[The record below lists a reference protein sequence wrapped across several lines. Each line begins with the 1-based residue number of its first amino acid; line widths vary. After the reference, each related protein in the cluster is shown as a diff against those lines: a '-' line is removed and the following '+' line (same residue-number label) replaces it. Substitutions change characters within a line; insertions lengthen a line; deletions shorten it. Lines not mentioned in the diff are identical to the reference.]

1 VKSGNQVREN
11 SADTG
16 ELSIFIEKDPTSSEF
31 RSELEELHDR
41 ATIRNPY
48 FSPEWLI
55 AWLARQPDE
64 IRPFL
69 LLARTGQGRLDGF
82 WPFVERPGLLGSK
95 GLWPFVYDEANYFD
109 PVATPEGAKALVK
122 GMKAQLK
129 GFLFCWV
136 PLMRNAFWQEILEPE
151 TQQGKFL
158 TLARMPRKT
167 ALIEPPVD
175 DRNFEDFL
183 GERLGAKSR
192 KSLRYDQRKLAEQGN
207 VAIETVDSFEDVR
220 AIMPATCLVEV
231 ESWKSKEG
239 AGLYSIRGKRGF
251 FFELLP
257 ELAKSGR
264 VRVSVMRLE
273 DQPIA
278 WQIDLLDSGYLGV
291 HHLAFDKAYA
301 KYSPGKQ
308 LLISNL
314 RQAWEDGRMVDFLPG
329 NYDYKEKWSSRVEPV
344 RELHWFRRSLR
355 GYLAIKL
362 IRWNVKARKKI
373 RERAQPTKAGENFL
387 RAIEE

>member
-1 VKSGNQVREN
+1 MKPKNQVREN

-16 ELSIFIEKDPTSSEF
+16 ELSIFLEKDPASPEI

-55 AWLARQPDE
+55 AWLSRQPDE
-64 IRPFL
+64 IRPIL
-69 LLARTGQGRLDGF
+69 LLARTEQGRLDGF

-122 GMKAQLK
+122 GMKDQLK

-136 PLMRNAFWQEILEPE
+136 PLMRNSFWQEILEPE
-151 TQQGKFL
+151 TQRGKFL

-167 ALIEPPVD
+167 ALIEPPGD
-175 DRNFEDFL
+175 DRSFEGFL

-207 VAIETVDSFEDVR
+207 IAIEIVDSFEDVR
-220 AIMPATCLVEV
+220 AIMPSTCLVEV

-264 VRVSVMRLE
+264 VRVSVMRLD

-278 WQIDLLDSGYLGV
+278 WQIDLIDAGYLGV

-362 IRWNVKARKKI
+362 IRWNMRARKKI
-373 RERAQPTKAGENFL
+373 REKAQPTKAGDNVL
-387 RAIEE
+387 RAMEE